1 MKNLFKTLLAL
12 SLACMMLVSL
22 VSCGDKS
29 SAVKKAFEAKDY
41 TVTTASTNDEGVQTL
56 LKILLN
62 EEQIKK
68 VNEYELI
75 LCTPKGLLNITNN
88 ALVIK
93 FASADDARSFLGEDS
108 YKKAKDDGIVN
119 GNCLILTMG
128 SEAKAIFKEA

>member
-29 SAVKKAFEAKDY
+29 SAIKKAFEAKEY
-41 TVTTASTNDEGVQTL
+41 TVTTASANDEGVQTL

-75 LCTPKGLLNITNN
+75 LCTPKGLLNVTNN

-93 FASADDARSFLGEDS
+93 FASADDAKSFLGEDS
-108 YKKAKDDGIVN
+108 YKKAKDDGTVN

-128 SEAKAIFKEA
+128 SEAKTIFKEA

>member
-29 SAVKKAFEAKDY
+29 SAIKKAFEAKEY
-41 TVTTASTNDEGVQTL
+41 TVTTASANDEGVQTL

-75 LCTPKGLLNITNN
+75 LCTPKGLLNVTNN

-93 FASADDARSFLGEDS
+93 FASADDAKSFLGEDS
-108 YKKAKDDGIVN
+108 YKKAKDDGTVH

-128 SEAKAIFKEA
+128 SEAKTIFKEA